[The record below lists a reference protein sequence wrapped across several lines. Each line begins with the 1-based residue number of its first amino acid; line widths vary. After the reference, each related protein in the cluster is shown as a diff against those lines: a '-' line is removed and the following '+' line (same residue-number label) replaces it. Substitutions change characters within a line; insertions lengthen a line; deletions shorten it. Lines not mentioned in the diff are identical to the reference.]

1 MALDIATKES
11 GGATVLTLT
20 GQLDAVA
27 AGSLDTA
34 LAAALADAKAV
45 VLDLSALRYT
55 SSAGLRILLK
65 GAKSAKADGKKLVL
79 AALDPAVREVFE
91 ISGFN
96 RIITAF
102 GTRAEALAGT

>member
-1 MALDIATKES
+1 MALDIARTES
-11 GGATVLTLT
+11 DGAVVLTLM

-34 LAAALADAKAV
+34 LGAALADAKAV
-45 VLDLSALRYT
+45 VMDLAALRYA

-65 GAKSAKADGKKLVL
+65 GAKSAKADGKQLVL

-91 ISGFN
+91 ISGFSS
-96 RIITAF
+96 IFQIEP
-102 GTRAEALAGT
+102 TREKALAGL